1 MRSLRLAIACVILL
15 GAGFIAHVIAGPDLA
30 DRPSMRPVDR
40 MLLGSIV
47 SLGICTLWI
56 WISARA
62 GR

>member
-1 MRSLRLAIACVILL
+1 MSLIRLYLAISILR
-15 GAGFIAHVIAGPDLA
+15 GAGILAAVIAGPALS
-30 DRPSMRPVDR
+30 DRHPLRPVDR

-47 SLGICTLWI
+47 GVAICTLWI